1 MLGMEGVLQGG
12 GGGKDDRTRRV
23 NLGCCCWGSGVVK
36 RSTEGVSVVVSP
48 SVPSR
53 SAPASVLSVP
63 SSFCGVR
70 RRGAACVHEVTRHV
84 GFTSEG
90 REEHVMQE

>member
-1 MLGMEGVLQGG
+1 M
-12 GGGKDDRTRRV
+12 
-23 NLGCCCWGSGVVK
+23 
-36 RSTEGVSVVVSP
+36 VVSP

-53 SAPASVLSVP
+53 SAPASALSVP